1 MTLPGTTATV
11 GIAATT
17 RTTVIRPLVV
27 DPHTGE
33 TPEEQE
39 LARATQRF
47 LDTLAARAQPGVE
60 TAEGYNPPE
69 ASDDGSGPHSSDG
82 ADGEEPPRFIAFGV
96 DREGW

>member
-1 MTLPGTTATV
+1 M
-11 GIAATT
+11 
-17 RTTVIRPLVV
+17 IRPLVV

-47 LDTLAARAQPGVE
+47 LDALAARAEPGVE

-82 ADGEEPPRFIAFGV
+82 ADGEETHASLPLVLTERAGKPLGP
-96 DREGW
+96 